1 MSFLQSFKISF
12 VFLACNG
19 FFWGG
24 GVYLPKLKKG
34 LGPASAAHFL
44 DDFSIKSVLYLIKC
58 SLSISF
64 SVMPF
69 FLFKISFFR
78 QLISLFRLFR
88 QLIISQIS
96 KFIFN
101 HPLKQCLTREK
112 QGKAAVPKFE
122 YLENKKRFLDE
133 IKSIFHISGTS
144 FKLVNTLETV
154 QDEMTKESPYWPI
167 IQVYLKIRQKLNIC
181 QIIQNSLVYQ

>member
-1 MSFLQSFKISF
+1 MNLFCNLNNNWSLVIGSRPFILSIKRDWVRQKQSQSLFYSLSKHLFFFLHVM
-12 VFLACNG
+12 VFFG
-19 FFWGG
+19 GG

-101 HPLKQCLTREK
+101 HPLKQWLTREK
-112 QGKAAVPKFE
+112 IGKG
-122 YLENKKRFLDE
+122 
-133 IKSIFHISGTS
+133 SS
-144 FKLVNTLETV
+144 
-154 QDEMTKESPYWPI
+154 TKI
-167 IQVYLKIRQKLNIC
+167 
-181 QIIQNSLVYQ
+181 

>member
-1 MSFLQSFKISF
+1 MNLFCNLNNNWSLVIGSRPFVLSIKRDWVRQKQSQILFYILSKYLF
-12 VFLACNG
+12 FFLACNG
-19 FFWGG
+19 FFLGG
-24 GVYLPKLKKG
+24 GFYLPKLKKG

-101 HPLKQCLTREK
+101 HPLKQWLTREK
-112 QGKAAVPKFE
+112 
-122 YLENKKRFLDE
+122 
-133 IKSIFHISGTS
+133 
-144 FKLVNTLETV
+144 
-154 QDEMTKESPYWPI
+154 
-167 IQVYLKIRQKLNIC
+167 
-181 QIIQNSLVYQ
+181 

>member
-1 MSFLQSFKISF
+1 MNLFCNLNNNWSLVIGSRPFVLSIKRDWVRQKQSQSLFYSLSKYLF
-12 VFLACNG
+12 FFLACNG
-19 FFWGG
+19 FFLGG

-101 HPLKQCLTREK
+101 HPLKQWLTREK
-112 QGKAAVPKFE
+112 
-122 YLENKKRFLDE
+122 
-133 IKSIFHISGTS
+133 
-144 FKLVNTLETV
+144 
-154 QDEMTKESPYWPI
+154 
-167 IQVYLKIRQKLNIC
+167 
-181 QIIQNSLVYQ
+181 

>member
-1 MSFLQSFKISF
+1 MNLFCNLNNNWSLVIGSRPFVLSIKRDWVRQKQSQSLFYSLSKYLF
-12 VFLACNG
+12 FFLACNG

-101 HPLKQCLTREK
+101 HPLKQWLTREK
-112 QGKAAVPKFE
+112 
-122 YLENKKRFLDE
+122 
-133 IKSIFHISGTS
+133 
-144 FKLVNTLETV
+144 
-154 QDEMTKESPYWPI
+154 
-167 IQVYLKIRQKLNIC
+167 
-181 QIIQNSLVYQ
+181 